1 MEKMMLQAD
10 KLSKYLMRISILL
23 EQTDFSILPK
33 TYRDRIQIVA
43 QKLKNT
49 LDKLIDDINL
59 ENENQRQKRLDRP

>member
-1 MEKMMLQAD
+1 MMLQAD